1 MTIIWISDVEPPS
14 FGSSCPTG
22 PLVAYAERERFSALV
37 NWTVPDATDN
47 SGEVPTVTSNY
58 YPPRRFSQG
67 THVITYTALDQSG
80 NNATCTFTIE
90 VIGNEKVS
98 GGVFYDMWI
107 PIRMFVRSNDYKN

>member
-37 NWTVPDATDN
+37 NWTVPGATDN
-47 SGEVPTVTSNY
+47 SGEVPTVTSNC

-90 VIGNEKVS
+90 VTGNEKVS
-98 GGVFYDMWI
+98 GDVFYDMCY
-107 PIRMFVRSNDYKN
+107 PN